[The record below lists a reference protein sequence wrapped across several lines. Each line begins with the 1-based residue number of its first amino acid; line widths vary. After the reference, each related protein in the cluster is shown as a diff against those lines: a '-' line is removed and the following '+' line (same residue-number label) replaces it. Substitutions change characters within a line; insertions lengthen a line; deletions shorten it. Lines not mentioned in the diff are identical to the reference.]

1 MNILWWCFSIFA
13 VESFRSCTT
22 AIFVLPNC
30 FWHISPAF
38 FWKVISLGGHGSG
51 SDSWQSVF
59 ESILCVVVLPSCVN
73 TSFRPSH
80 PNFRG
85 SVFNLM
91 SLHLE
96 QLPSVNKVD
105 YTFRTNIRLWL
116 WLFSK
121 ILFSSSFAIFI
132 PKCWDQFVMVSPCIY
147 HTNFVQASS
156 LARIRAPA
164 ISTWNVWRASKI
176 ISRIQLS
183 AARLHEKLSRLR
195 F

>member
-59 ESILCVVVLPSCVN
+59 ESILCLVVLPSCVN

-80 PNFRG
+80 PNFRR

-116 WLFSK
+116 WYFQRFFSQVLLPFYSK
-121 ILFSSSFAIFI
+121 MLGSVCDGVSLYI
-132 PKCWDQFVMVSPCIY
+132 PYKFCPGI
-147 HTNFVQASS
+147 
-156 LARIRAPA
+156 
-164 ISTWNVWRASKI
+164 I
-176 ISRIQLS
+176 ISENS
-183 AARLHEKLSRLR
+183 CTSNFDMKRLTSFKNHQ
-195 F
+195 